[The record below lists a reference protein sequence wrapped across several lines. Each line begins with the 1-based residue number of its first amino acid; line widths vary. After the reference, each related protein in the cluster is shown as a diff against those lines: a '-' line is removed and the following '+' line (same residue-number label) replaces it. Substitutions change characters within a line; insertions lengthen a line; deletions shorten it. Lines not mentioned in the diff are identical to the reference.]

1 MKVVL
6 SFDGRA
12 DVNGSALLC
21 HNERLAD
28 PLDPAKRA
36 VSEIADKRKKTEAE
50 HLELARREFL
60 GGLYTNGNGPMIPA
74 ANMLRCIEDGAR
86 RVRRG
91 KDVNRG
97 IVPLVEHADLIYDG
111 PRDPDE
117 LWTAGFWLRKGVGV
131 GTKRVIRTRPCFN
144 DWRLELPIEVDPD
157 IWDLHSLQ
165 EVCALAGKYAGLG
178 DMRPIQG
185 RCQITAM
192 PIDEWL
198 TLSKGDTDAVLVAV
212 KTQIQRIRDE
222 HGERLV
228 NHVGKSKSKSK
239 SKSTRG

>member
-12 DVNGSALLC
+12 EVNGSALLC

-28 PLDPAKRA
+28 PLDPAARA
-36 VSEIADKRKKTEAE
+36 VAEIAGKRKKTEAE
-50 HLELARREFL
+50 HLELARREFI

-111 PRDPDE
+111 PRDEDT
-117 LWTAGFWLRKGVGV
+117 LWKEGYWLRKGVGV
-131 GTKRVIRTRPCFN
+131 GTKRVIRTRACFN
-144 DWRLELPIEVDPD
+144 DWRLELPIEVDPE

-185 RCQITAM
+185 RCQITAE

-198 TLSKGDTDAVLVAV
+198 KMSNGDTNAVAVAV

-222 HGERLV
+222 DGQRTVKHTNRKGA
-228 NHVGKSKSKSK
+228 KS
-239 SKSTRG
+239 